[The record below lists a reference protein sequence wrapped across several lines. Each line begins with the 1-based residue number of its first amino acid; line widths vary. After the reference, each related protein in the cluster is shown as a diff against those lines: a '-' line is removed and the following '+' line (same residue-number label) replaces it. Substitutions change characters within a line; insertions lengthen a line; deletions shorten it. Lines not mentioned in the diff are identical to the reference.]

1 MNSAH
6 RITAR
11 SVSSAPC
18 LRASVVQPST
28 DGQMC
33 PSYVLATF
41 ALFLALTS
49 LLPAQYSDG
58 PERLE
63 MTPPA
68 FTLTGPR
75 AQQQLV
81 ITGLFKGND
90 PRDVTTHTSAKIE
103 SSNPAI
109 VRIEN
114 GIAYPVADG
123 EADVTVKMFDKVVT
137 AHVTVKAFGTPDP
150 TSFKTETLAALTKA
164 GCNMGACHGSPSGKG
179 GFRLSLRGYD
189 PPLDILTLKNEAY
202 GRRTNPMQP
211 DESLLLKKPLM
222 QVAHGGGQR
231 VQKNDPVHTA
241 LRQWIAEGLRLDSAE
256 EPDLQSIEVFPNQRV
271 FQPAG
276 LRQQLVVLGTFSDG
290 TVRDVTA
297 LTVFSS
303 SSESVAKVNDKG
315 VVDKVGR
322 GETAILARY
331 LDKMSTSF
339 LTFLDAVPNFAWNNS
354 PELNFIDVKVNEKL
368 KQLLILPSDLCTDEE
383 FIRRATL
390 DTCGR
395 LPSIEEAQAFL
406 NDPAADKRAKL
417 VDSLIENPDHAAFWT
432 LKWADVLR
440 ANTGKLTAPG
450 VAKFD
455 RWIYDG
461 ILHDQPMNEFARE
474 LLTANGSVFENP
486 AASYWKASREPTDAV
501 ETTAQLFLGIRIQ
514 CAKCHNHPFERWTQD
529 NYYGLGAAFARVGRK
544 PGQTD
549 NDEVIFVAAG
559 GEVTQPRTGKT
570 MPVHLL
576 LKGDVQVPA
585 EQDRREVFAE
595 WLTSAENP
603 FFAKA
608 VSNRIWGHLMG
619 RGIVEP
625 VDDFRDSNPASNGPL
640 LTELAKQFAEH
651 NFSRRWLIKTIMAS
665 HTYQRS
671 SRTNELNKTDEI
683 YASHAVVRMLGAE
696 QLLDAISDVTA
707 MPETF
712 AGVPA
717 GTRATQLPEP
727 PTDNYFLKVFGQ
739 PQREMACE
747 CERSSESNLSQALQ
761 MINGPTVHN
770 KLRADGGRVNQMI
783 AAMKTDEEIITTL
796 YLAAVS
802 RTPTTG
808 EMQTSKT
815 HIASVPADQRRLA
828 LEDIGWAVLNSKEFL
843 FQH

>member
-1 MNSAH
+1 MNC
-6 RITAR
+6 T
-11 SVSSAPC
+11 SSPC
-18 LRASVVQPST
+18 LRASVVRFWKNRPM
-28 DGQMC
+28 G
-33 PSYVLATF
+33 PFHIGAIL
-41 ALFLALTS
+41 LALSS
-49 LLPAQYSDG
+49 LLPAQDSVI

-63 MTPPA
+63 ITPPA
-68 FTLTGPR
+68 FTLIGPR
-75 AQQQLV
+75 AKQQLV
-81 ITGLFKGND
+81 VTGLFKAND
-90 PRDVTTHTSAKIE
+90 PRDVTATATIE

-114 GIAYPVADG
+114 GQALPVADG
-123 EADVTVKMFDKVVT
+123 ETDLNVKMGDKVVT
-137 AHVTVKAFGTPDP
+137 AHVTVKAFGTADP
-150 TSFKTETLAALTKA
+150 ISFKTETLAALTKA

-189 PPLDILTLKNEAY
+189 PPLDILTLKTEAY

-222 QVAHGGGQR
+222 QVAHGGGQ
-231 VQKNDPVHTA
+231 KLLKGDAAHTA
-241 LRQWIAEGLRLDSAE
+241 LRTWIAEGLRLDPAE
-256 EPDLQSIEVFPNQRV
+256 EPDLVSIELFPSKRV

-276 LRQQLVVLGTFSDG
+276 TRQQTVVMGTFSDG
-290 TVRDVTA
+290 SVRDVTA

-303 SSESVAKVNDKG
+303 SSESVAKVSEKG
-315 VVDKVGR
+315 LVEKQGR

-339 LTFLDAVPNFAWNNS
+339 LTFLDDVPNFAWNDS
-354 PELNFIDVKVNEKL
+354 PEYNFIDRHVNDKL
-368 KQLLILPSDLCTDEE
+368 KQLRILPADLCTDEE

-390 DTCGR
+390 DICGR

-406 NDPAADKRAKL
+406 NDLSDDKRAKL
-417 VDSLIENPDHAAFWT
+417 VDTLIESPDHAAFWT

-461 ILHDQPMNEFARE
+461 ILHDLPMDQFARD

-544 PGQTD
+544 PGPAD
-549 NDEVIFVAAG
+549 NEEVIFAAQG

-576 LKGDVQVPA
+576 LKGDVQVPND
-585 EQDRREVFAE
+585 QDRREVFAE

-603 FFAKA
+603 FFSKA

-625 VDDFRDSNPASNGPL
+625 VDDFRDSNPASNAKL
-640 LTELAKQFAEH
+640 LNELAQQFAEH

-671 SRTNELNKTDEI
+671 SRTNDFNKTDEI
-683 YASHAVVRMLGAE
+683 YSSHATVRMLGAE

-707 MPETF
+707 VPETF

-770 KLRADGGRVNQMI
+770 KLRADNGRVATMI
-783 AAMKTDEEIITTL
+783 AAGKSDDEIITTI

-802 RTPTTG
+802 RAPSTG
-808 EMQTSKT
+808 ELETSKK

>member
-1 MNSAH
+1 MSPLFPPVERNMRTTRTLMGLALMLSL
-6 RITAR
+6 
-11 SVSSAPC
+11 C
-18 LRASVVQPST
+18 SVV
-28 DGQMC
+28 
-33 PSYVLATF
+33 A
-41 ALFLALTS
+41 
-49 LLPAQYSDG
+49 AQDASSV
-58 PERLE
+58 PNQLE
-63 MTPPA
+63 VTPQQ
-68 FTLTGPR
+68 FTLIGPR
-75 AQQQLV
+75 AQQQLAV
-81 ITGLFKGND
+81 TGLFGAND
-90 PRDVTTHTSAKIE
+90 PRDLTSKATIE
-103 SSNPAI
+103 SSNPAV

-114 GIAYPVADG
+114 GIAHPVADG
-123 EADVTVKMFDKVVT
+123 EADVTVKVGDKSVT
-137 AHVTVKAFGTPDP
+137 SHVTVKQFGTHDP
-150 TSFKTETLAALTKA
+150 ISFKTEMLAALTKS

-189 PPLDILTLKNEAY
+189 PVLDILTLKNEAY

-222 QVAHGGGQR
+222 EVAHGGGQR
-231 VQKNDPVHTA
+231 LMRNDPSHIA
-241 LRQWIAEGLRLDSAE
+241 MRKWIAEGLKLDPAE
-256 EPDLQSIEVFPNQRV
+256 EPDLLSIEMFPSKRV
-271 FQPAG
+271 FQPQG
-276 LRQQLVVLGTFSDG
+276 TRQQTVVMGTFSDG
-290 TVRDVTA
+290 TVRDVTP

-303 SSESVAKVNDKG
+303 SSESVAKVSESG
-315 VVDKVGR
+315 LVDKVGR

-331 LDKMSTSF
+331 LDKMSTSY
-339 LTFLDAVPNFAWNNS
+339 LTFLDDVPGFAWNNS
-354 PELNFIDVKVNEKL
+354 PESNFIDVRVNEKL

-395 LPSIEEAQAFL
+395 LPTIDESTAFL
-406 NDPAADKRAKL
+406 NDLSDDKRSKL
-417 VDSLIENPDHAAFWT
+417 VDQLLDTPDHAAFYT

-440 ANTGKLTAPG
+440 ANSGKLTPAG
-450 VAKFD
+450 VAKFN
-455 RWIYDG
+455 RWIYEG
-461 ILHDQPMNEFARE
+461 ILHDQPMDQFARE
-474 LLTANGSVFENP
+474 LLTANGNVFENP
-486 AASYWKASREPTDAV
+486 AASYWKASREPNDAV

-529 NYYGLGAAFARVGRK
+529 NYYGLGAAFVRVGRK
-544 PGQTD
+544 PGQTPD
-549 NDEVIFVAAG
+549 EEVIFPMAG

-585 EQDRREVFAE
+585 DQDRREVFAE

-608 VSNRIWGHLMG
+608 VANRIWGHLMG

-625 VDDFRDSNPASNGPL
+625 VDDFRDSNPPSNAKL
-640 LTELAKQFAEH
+640 LNELAQQFAEH
-651 NFSRRWLIKTIMAS
+651 NFSRRWLIKTIMNS

-671 SRTNELNKTDEI
+671 SRTNDFNKTDEL
-683 YASHAVVRMLGAE
+683 YASHATVRMLGAE

-712 AGVPA
+712 PGVPA

-770 KLRADGGRVNQMI
+770 KLRADTGRVATMI
-783 AAMKTDEEIITTL
+783 AAGKGDDEIINTI

-802 RTPTTG
+802 RAPSSG
-808 EMQTSKT
+808 ELQTAKA

>member
-1 MNSAH
+1 MNC
-6 RITAR
+6 T
-11 SVSSAPC
+11 SSPC
-18 LRASVVQPST
+18 LRASVVRFWMNRPMGSFRI
-28 DGQMC
+28 GAI
-33 PSYVLATF
+33 L
-41 ALFLALTS
+41 LALS
-49 LLPAQYSDG
+49 GLLPAQDSAI

-63 MTPPA
+63 VTPPA
-68 FTLTGPR
+68 FTLIGPR
-75 AQQQLV
+75 AKQQLV
-81 ITGLFKGND
+81 ITGLFKAND
-90 PRDVTTHTSAKIE
+90 PRDVTATAVIE

-109 VRIEN
+109 VRVEN
-114 GIAYPVADG
+114 GQALPVADG
-123 EADVTVKMFDKVVT
+123 EADLNVKMGDKVVT
-137 AHVTVKAFGTPDP
+137 AHVSVKAFGTADP
-150 TSFKTETLAALTKA
+150 ISFKTETLAALTKA

-189 PPLDILTLKNEAY
+189 PPLDILTLKSEAY

-222 QVAHGGGQR
+222 QVAHGGGQ
-231 VQKNDPVHTA
+231 KLFKGDPAHVA
-241 LRQWIAEGLRLDSAE
+241 LRTWIAEGLRLDPTE
-256 EPDLQSIEVFPNQRV
+256 EPDLLSIELFPNKRV

-276 LRQQLVVLGTFSDG
+276 TRQQTVVMGTFSDG
-290 TVRDVTA
+290 SVRDVTA

-303 SSESVAKVNDKG
+303 SSESVAKVNEKG
-315 VVDKVGR
+315 LVEKQGR

-339 LTFLDAVPNFAWNNS
+339 LTFLDDVPNFAWNDS
-354 PELNFIDVKVNEKL
+354 PEYNFIDRHVNDKL
-368 KQLLILPSDLCTDEE
+368 KQLRILPSDLCTDEE
-383 FIRRATL
+383 FLRRSTL
-390 DTCGR
+390 DICGR
-395 LPSIEEAQAFL
+395 LPSIEETQAFL
-406 NDPAADKRAKL
+406 NDLSDDKRAKL
-417 VDSLIENPDHAAFWT
+417 VDTLIESPDHAAFWT

-461 ILHDQPMNEFARE
+461 ILHDLPMDQFARD

-544 PGQTD
+544 PGQVD
-549 NDEVIFVAAG
+549 NEEVIFPAQG

-576 LKGDVQVPA
+576 LKGDVQVPND
-585 EQDRREVFAE
+585 QDRREVFAE

-603 FFAKA
+603 FFSKA

-625 VDDFRDSNPASNGPL
+625 VDDFRDSNPASNAKL
-640 LTELAKQFAEH
+640 LNELAQQFAEH

-665 HTYQRS
+665 HAYQRS
-671 SRTNELNKTDEI
+671 SRTNDFNKTDEI
-683 YASHAVVRMLGAE
+683 YSSHATVRMLGAE

-707 MPETF
+707 VPETF

-770 KLRADGGRVNQMI
+770 KLRADNGRVATMI
-783 AAMKTDEEIITTL
+783 AAGKSDDEIITTI

-802 RTPTTG
+802 RAPSTG
-808 EMQTSKT
+808 ELETSKK

>member
-1 MNSAH
+1 MNLNPS
-6 RITAR
+6 
-11 SVSSAPC
+11 PC
-18 LRASVVQPST
+18 LRASVVNLST
-28 DGQMC
+28 DKPMG
-33 PSYVLATF
+33 PSYILTA
-41 ALFLALTS
+41 LALVLSLSS
-49 LLPAQYSDG
+49 LLPAQDSAV

-63 MTPPA
+63 LTPPA

-75 AQQQLV
+75 AKQQLAV
-81 ITGLFKGND
+81 TGLLGAND
-90 PRDVTTHTSAKIE
+90 PRDVSTAATIE

-123 EADVTVKMFDKVVT
+123 EADVTAKVADKAVS
-137 AHVTVKAFGTPDP
+137 AHVIVKLFGTPDP
-150 TSFKTETLAALTKA
+150 ISFKSETLAALTKA

-231 VQKNDPVHTA
+231 VHKGDPVHAT
-241 LRQWIAEGLRLDSAE
+241 LRTWIAEGLRLDPAE
-256 EPDLQSIEVFPNQRV
+256 EPDLQSIEVFPNKRV

-276 LRQQLVVLGTFSDG
+276 TRQQIVVLGTFSDG

-303 SSESVAKVNDKG
+303 SSESVAKISDKG

-339 LTFLDAVPNFAWNNS
+339 LTFLDDVPNFAWNNS
-354 PELNFIDVKVNEKL
+354 PEFNFIDGKVNEKL

-395 LPSIEEAQAFL
+395 LPTIEEAQAFL
-406 NDPAADKRAKL
+406 NDSAQDKRAKL
-417 VDSLIENPDHAAFWT
+417 VDSLIETPDHAAFWT

-450 VAKFD
+450 VAKFN

-544 PGQTD
+544 PGQSE

-576 LKGDVQVPA
+576 LKGDVQVPG

-625 VDDFRDSNPASNGPL
+625 VDDFRDSNPASNSLL

-671 SRTNELNKTDEI
+671 SRTNDLNKTDEI

-770 KLRADGGRVNQMI
+770 KLRGDGGRIAQMI
-783 AAMKTDEEIITTL
+783 SAMKTDEEIITTL

-802 RTPTTG
+802 RTPTSG

>member
-1 MNSAH
+1 MAMALVLGLCSFLSAQD
-6 RITAR
+6 A
-11 SVSSAPC
+11 SLAPT
-18 LRASVVQPST
+18 Q
-28 DGQMC
+28 
-33 PSYVLATF
+33 
-41 ALFLALTS
+41 
-49 LLPAQYSDG
+49 
-58 PERLE
+58 LE
-63 MTPPA
+63 ITPPH

-75 AQQQLV
+75 AKQQLAV
-81 ITGLFKGND
+81 TGLYGAHD
-90 PRDVTTHTSAKIE
+90 PRDITTTATIE

-123 EADVTVKMFDKVVT
+123 EADVTVKLADKAVT
-137 AHVTVKAFGTPDP
+137 SHVTVKQFGTTDP
-150 TSFKTETLAALTKA
+150 VSFKTETLAALTKA

-222 QVAHGGGQR
+222 EVAHGGGQR
-231 VQKNDPVHTA
+231 LKRNDPAHTA
-241 LRQWIAEGLRLDSAE
+241 LHQWIAEGLRLDPSE
-256 EPDLQSIEVFPNQRV
+256 EPDLVSIEIFPTKRV
-271 FQPAG
+271 FQPKG
-276 LRQQLVVLGTFSDG
+276 TGQQTVVMGTFSDG
-290 TVRDVTA
+290 VVRDVTA

-303 SSESVAKVNDKG
+303 SSESVAKVNEKG
-315 VVDKVGR
+315 LVEKQGR

-339 LTFLDAVPNFAWNNS
+339 LTFLDDVPNFAWNNS
-354 PELNFIDVKVNEKL
+354 PEFNFIDGKVNEKL

-383 FIRRATL
+383 FVRRATL

-395 LPSIEEAQAFL
+395 LPTIEESAAFL
-406 NDPAADKRAKL
+406 NDLSDDKRSRL
-417 VDSLIENPDHAAFWT
+417 VDSLLDTPDHAAFFT

-440 ANTGKLTAPG
+440 ANSGKLTPTG
-450 VAKFD
+450 VAKFN
-455 RWIYDG
+455 RWIYEG
-461 ILHDQPMNEFARE
+461 ILHDQPMDQFARE
-474 LLTANGSVFENP
+474 LLTANGNVFENP
-486 AASYWKASREPTDAV
+486 AASYWKASREPNDAV

-529 NYYGLGAAFARVGRK
+529 NYDGLGAAFVRVGRK
-544 PGQTD
+544 PGQTAD
-549 NDEVIFVAAG
+549 EEVIFPAAG

-576 LKGDVQVPA
+576 LKGDVQVPP
-585 EQDRREVFAE
+585 EQDRREVFAD
-595 WLTSAENP
+595 WLTSADNP

-608 VSNRIWGHLMG
+608 VANRIWGHLMG

-625 VDDFRDSNPASNGPL
+625 VDDFRDSNPASNSKL
-640 LTELAKQFAEH
+640 LNELAQQFAEH
-651 NFSRRWLIKTIMAS
+651 NFSRRWLIKTIMNS

-671 SRTNELNKTDEI
+671 SRTNDFNKTDEI

-707 MPETF
+707 MPEAF

-770 KLRADGGRVNQMI
+770 KLRSDTGRVATMI
-783 AAMKTDEEIITTL
+783 AASKSDEEIITTI

-802 RTPTTG
+802 RAPSSG
-808 EMQTSKT
+808 EMQTAKT
-815 HIASVPADQRRLA
+815 HISSVPADQRRLA